1 MQLKPLG
8 DNIVVKAISREETT
22 KSGIILPETIDKEK
36 PEQGEVIA
44 TGPGKIKDDGT
55 RAAMEVKI
63 GDHVLFK
70 KYSPDEVKIDQEK
83 YLVLSQ
89 SDVIALIEK

>member
-70 KYSPDEVKIDQEK
+70 KYSPDEVEIDQEK